1 MIFLSFKHLQNSLAA
16 YGGTA
21 FFFVLNLSYVDTY
34 SISLF
39 DITFLKSR
47 DYIAL
52 HQRNCTKIKIR
63 GFLEWQS
70 K

>member
-1 MIFLSFKHLQNSLAA
+1 MAA

-21 FFFVLNLSYVDTY
+21 FVFVLNLSYVDTH

-52 HQRNCTKIKIR
+52 QKNCTKIKIR